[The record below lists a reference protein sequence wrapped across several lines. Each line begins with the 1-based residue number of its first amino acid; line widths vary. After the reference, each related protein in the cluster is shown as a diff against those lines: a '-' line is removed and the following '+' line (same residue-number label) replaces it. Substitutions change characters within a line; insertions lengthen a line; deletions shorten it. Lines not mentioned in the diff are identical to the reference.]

1 VALTEKIALADAEV
15 EALALLHELEADRL
29 ESADVER
36 GEAGVLVTAYAA
48 TRERKEIIENRLSAV
63 PGLQLVVHLLSET
76 QLSSA
81 DFPPASAA
89 TGPPAMRESPLFLDS
104 LIHLANSPEAA
115 NELVTRHMD
124 LLGQLAIE
132 LRAVESLSNRF
143 PEHVRTALSPQARKR
158 LDALAFDHLTSARR
172 LWHELERSDAPLSAA
187 IATPVDGQAD
197 VNQQVCSEWYRP
209 ESVPV
214 PVARRLEELY
224 ARAFTTSMVNAPSGI
239 SKESI
244 RNEVGALRAQL
255 AQHLAE
261 GCLY

>member
-1 VALTEKIALADAEV
+1 LTEKIALADAEV
-15 EALALLHELEADRL
+15 EALALLHDLEADRL
-29 ESADVER
+29 ESAGVER

-63 PGLQLVVHLLSET
+63 PGLQLVVHLLSEF
-76 QLSSA
+76 QPSSA
-81 DFPPASAA
+81 DLPLA

-104 LIHLANSPEAA
+104 LIHLANSPDAA

-132 LRAVESLSNRF
+132 LLSVESLSNRF
-143 PEHVRTALSPQARKR
+143 PEHVRTALSPQARSR

-172 LWHELERSDAPLSAA
+172 LWNELDRNGAPLSAA
-187 IATPVDGQAD
+187 IAAPVDNQAD
-197 VNQQVCSEWYRP
+197 VKQQVCSEWYRP
-209 ESVPV
+209 ESVPA
-214 PVARRLEELY
+214 PAARRLEELY

-244 RNEVGALRAQL
+244 RNEVGGLRAQL